1 MGKDFTGLLQKN
13 HLHVTAPRLS
23 VLELIDSRESATSQP
38 YLEKNINQGV
48 DRVTLYRI
56 LKTFEEKG
64 ILHKVID
71 ANGTANYA
79 MCSEDCREGHHHD
92 EHVHF
97 NCTNCQQLYCLRD
110 FELPPL
116 KLPPGYTAEN
126 INMLISGVCE
136 HCKGSI

>member
-1 MGKDFTGLLQKN
+1 MEKDFRSLLQKN
-13 HLHVTAPRLS
+13 HLHVTGPRLS

-38 YLEKNINQGV
+38 FLEKNINQDI

-79 MCSEDCREGHHHD
+79 MCGAGCGEGHHHD

-97 NCTNCQQLYCLRD
+97 NCKNCRQLYCLKD
-110 FELPPL
+110 FQLPPV

-126 INMLISGVCE
+126 INMLISGLCE
-136 HCKGSI
+136 NCKGSF